1 MLVILT
7 KYSQNG
13 AEIPDLGCIF
23 DFWHGFSPHHMLV
36 SNASSFANGVDSPP
50 ILVQWGENMVVF
62 LPPEQKFSPP
72 IWGEKNTI
80 S

>member
-1 MLVILT
+1 MLAKWEENAFMLVILT

-36 SNASSFANGVDSPP
+36 YNASSFANGVDSPP
-50 ILVQWGENMVVF
+50 IVVQWEGGESMPKV
-62 LPPEQKFSPP
+62 E
-72 IWGEKNTI
+72 NTT
-80 S
+80 